1 MKRTLPTLF
10 LLLVTGAQA
19 ATVSTESSQSAFPPA
34 AFSSTGTY
42 VDAPIVGWHWYNEPQ
57 PEEEDEP
64 EDDTVPLSVLP
75 PNLQMSLLQKLTKEK
90 LNSAILSPSPEKAAD
105 YLRMQ
110 SYLMNLSGQFT
121 QSAKKALLL
130 YPDLD
135 YNLEHS
141 RYNGTA
147 TLQQTA
153 ARQQQNDAIH
163 NLGQRYGLFMF
174 YRGNNPQDLQMA
186 ATVNQF
192 SQQYGLSLIPVSMDG
207 ARSEALPQ
215 TRQDSGQAAKMGV
228 SQFPALMLVEPG
240 SEQYQPLAWGFM
252 TQDDLARRF
261 LDVATDFK
269 AQY

>member
-1 MKRTLPTLF
+1 MKIFVIAAVIAAAIPL
-10 LLLVTGAQA
+10 AQA
-19 ATVSTESSQSAFPPA
+19 EEATVKNA
-34 AFSSTGTY
+34 ASVAAGTY
-42 VDAPIVGWHWYNEPQ
+42 VDQPIVGWHWYNEPQ
-57 PEEEDEP
+57 PDEDKP
-64 EDDTVPLSVLP
+64 DDDTVPLSALP
-75 PNLQMSLLQKLTKEK
+75 PTVQMTLLKKLTQDR
-90 LNSAILSPSPEKAAD
+90 LNRAILSPTAQHAAD

-110 SYLMNLSGQFT
+110 SYLVNLSGQFT

-141 RYNGTA
+141 RYNSTA
-147 TLQQTA
+147 SLQQASARQAQTA
-153 ARQQQNDAIH
+153 AIH
-163 NLGQRYGLFMF
+163 ALGQRYGLFLF
-174 YRGNNPQDLQMA
+174 YRGNNPVDSQMA
-186 ATVNQF
+186 ASVGQF

-215 TRQDSGQAAKMGV
+215 TRQDSGQASHMGV

-240 SEQYQPLAWGFM
+240 SEHYQPLAYGFM

-269 AQY
+269 PQY

>member
-1 MKRTLPTLF
+1 MKAF
-10 LLLVTGAQA
+10 LIAAFIAAAIPLAQA
-19 ATVSTESSQSAFPPA
+19 EEAAVNNASSA
-34 AFSSTGTY
+34 AGGTY
-42 VDAPIVGWHWYNEPQ
+42 VDQPIVGWHWYNEPQ

-64 EDDTVPLSVLP
+64 DDDTVPLSALP

-90 LNSAILSPSPEKAAD
+90 LNSAILSLSPEKAAD

-110 SYLMNLSGQFT
+110 SYLVNLSGQFT

-141 RYNGTA
+141 RYNST
-147 TLQQTA
+147 TSLQQTA
-153 ARQQQNDAIH
+153 ARQAQAAAIH
-163 NLGQRYGLFMF
+163 ALGQRYGLFLF
-174 YRGNNPQDLQMA
+174 YRGNNPVDSQMA
-186 ATVNQF
+186 TSVGQF

-215 TRQDSGQAAKMGV
+215 TRQDSGQASRMGV

-240 SEQYQPLAWGFM
+240 SEHYQPLAYGFM

-269 AQY
+269 PQY

>member
-1 MKRTLPTLF
+1 MKRTFPV
-10 LLLVTGAQA
+10 LLLLL
-19 ATVSTESSQSAFPPA
+19 SAGVLADNTPQQPA
-34 AFSSTGTY
+34 PSSTGTY
-42 VDAPIVGWHWYNEPQ
+42 VDTPIVGWHWYNEPQ
-57 PEEEDEP
+57 PEDEP
-64 EDDTVPLSVLP
+64 EEDDTVPLSALP
-75 PNLQMSLLQKLTKEK
+75 PNLQMSLLQKLTREK

-130 YPDLD
+130 YPGLD
-135 YNLEHS
+135 YNLQHS
-141 RYNGTA
+141 RYNSTA

-163 NLGQRYGLFMF
+163 GLGQRYGLFLF
-174 YRGNNPQDLQMA
+174 YRGNNPQDVQMA
-186 ATVNQF
+186 TTVNQF

-215 TRQDSGQAAKMGV
+215 TRQDNGQAAKMGV
-228 SQFPALMLVEPG
+228 NQFPALMLVEPG

>member
-1 MKRTLPTLF
+1 MKRTFPMV
-10 LLLVTGAQA
+10 LLLLTAGAQA
-19 ATVSTESSQSAFPPA
+19 ASVSPESSLSAFPPSTL
-34 AFSSTGTY
+34 SSTDTY
-42 VDAPIVGWHWYNEPQ
+42 VDTPIVGWHWYNEPQ
-57 PEEEDEP
+57 PEEEDEAD
-64 EDDTVPLSVLP
+64 DDTVPLSALP

-147 TLQQTA
+147 SLQQTA
-153 ARQQQNDAIH
+153 VRGQQNDAIH
-163 NLGQRYGLFMF
+163 NLGQRYGLFLF
-174 YRGNNPQDLQMA
+174 YRGNNPQDMQMA

-192 SQQYGLSLIPVSMDG
+192 SQQYGLSLVPVSMDG
-207 ARSEALPQ
+207 ARSEVLPQ

-240 SEQYQPLAWGFM
+240 SEQYQPLAYGFM